1 VLYQLVDGQDTPNKE
16 NVDPNETDDWFHRND
31 SFHADNVDNISN
43 ELSGNLTVANMTRM
57 TNIFGLVKQ

>member
-31 SFHADNVDNISN
+31 SFHAKNVDDISN
-43 ELSGNLTVANMTRM
+43 QLSGNLTVAN
-57 TNIFGLVKQ
+57 VA